1 MKFLLPLLLL
11 TGSAFAQRPTAEPV
25 PQATDFW
32 PLDAPTGTVV
42 FRAPTARPRVP
53 ALRQAEH
60 LRAWLSSTCADWK
73 ELPSQADSTQFYRG
87 QLRGVHAGGLLSFA
101 VRVCRRP
108 LVGWQYMLL
117 GFRVGAPT
125 GAGSVQW
132 VPLHRVLDDRDYQ
145 PDVSSFQQQ
154 LQRALPGL

>member
-1 MKFLLPLLLL
+1 MKFLVPLLLL
-11 TGSAFAQRPTAEPV
+11 ATPAFAQRPTAEAAPPAV
-25 PQATDFW
+25 SFW
-32 PLDAPTGTVV
+32 PLDAATGTVV
-42 FRAPTARPRVP
+42 FTAPTARPRVP
-53 ALRQAEH
+53 ALGQAEH
-60 LRAWLSSTCADWK
+60 LRAWLSSTCADWT

-87 QLRGVHAGGLLSFA
+87 QLRGVHAGVLLNFA
-101 VRVCRRP
+101 VRVSRRP

-125 GAGSVQW
+125 GAGLVQW

-145 PDVSSFQQQ
+145 SDLTSFQQQ